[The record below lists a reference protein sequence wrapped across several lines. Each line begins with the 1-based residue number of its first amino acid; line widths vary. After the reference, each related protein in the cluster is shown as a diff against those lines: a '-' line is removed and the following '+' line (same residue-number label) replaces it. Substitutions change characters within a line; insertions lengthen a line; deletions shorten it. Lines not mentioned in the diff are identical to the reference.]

1 MFDFNFCSRYIIEYI
16 LPAYVFFFSFENKNE
31 HCSCFTAVIG
41 PQEHCIRVWSLYV
54 RSWLD
59 AWPDSYSYGLNPE
72 YVFFFLLT
80 LSLRLCLWCKEAMP
94 AVN

>member
-1 MFDFNFCSRYIIEYI
+1 MFF
-16 LPAYVFFFSFENKNE
+16 VFFSFENKNE

-41 PQEHCIRVWSLYV
+41 PQEHCIRVWYLYV

-72 YVFFFLLT
+72 YVFFFFFFVNLVTQT
-80 LSLRLCLWCKEAMP
+80 LPL
-94 AVN
+94 V

>member
-16 LPAYVFFFSFENKNE
+16 LPAYVVCFFFCFFSFENKNE

-41 PQEHCIRVWSLYV
+41 PQEHCIRVWYLYV

-72 YVFFFLLT
+72 YVFFFFFVNLVTQT
-80 LSLRLCLWCKEAMP
+80 LPL
-94 AVN
+94 V